1 MATSF
6 DPDDPGPAFDRFMAA
21 PSGHAHR
28 APTRWVASRSHP
40 SASPTIHP
48 CAVSAEVITWADSY
62 KAKHA
67 GSGGHVAICHVDGGQ
82 WLTFYGTATVSNEP
96 DEVAEA
102 VERYANRYRQP
113 KERDDRVVIVVEVDR
128 IIGRLA
134 D

>member
-21 PSGHAHR
+21 RHLATLTVLRPDGSPQVTPVGFTYDPSRRLGR
-28 APTRWVASRSHP
+28 
-40 SASPTIHP
+40 
-48 CAVSAEVITWADSY
+48 VITWADSY